1 MPAYSNAVRNRV
13 CTYCAQNKD
22 LCLFYL
28 FLASCVQSG
37 NKMEASGSFTRTYKF
52 AAVTAFTRGK
62 KRWLRFCG
70 DYTQETG
77 CRHFLLMKEKNETL
91 LYGGLVVNDRYFV
104 FLKIALKS

>member
-1 MPAYSNAVRNRV
+1 MPAYSNAVRNRA

-37 NKMEASGSFTRTYKF
+37 NKIEASGSFTRTYKF

-62 KRWLRFCG
+62 K
-70 DYTQETG
+70 TMTP
-77 CRHFLLMKEKNETL
+77 FLWRLYSRNRLQALSLHERKNETL

-104 FLKIALKS
+104 F